1 MVSVDSH
8 SYKELDDTLLCTLT
22 PQHHT
27 LRMSHPSPETLEG
40 PESLGK
46 EALGI
51 TEEMHGQKFIIEI
64 ARCFL
69 AFGAPAHHLEAQLNK
84 ASNTLGVKAEFLLLP
99 NTVFASFYDEQCG
112 TDAASGLHTIK
123 RMGGLSV
130 SQLRATHA
138 IYKRVMS
145 LTDTPEQ
152 GWKALLTVQRSR
164 PPYRESTRVV
174 IAFLCGAVITCLAF
188 GGSFLD
194 AMIAGVAQGS
204 LALLNF
210 KMIGCAEPIMARIFE
225 YASLTCSTIQNDT
238 HRVHLQIICC
248 LFDLMHC

>member
-1 MVSVDSH
+1 MQSQMVSVGSQH
-8 SYKELDDTLLCTLT
+8 YKKWNET
-22 PQHHT
+22 PLHILAHLHCT
-27 LRMSHPSPETLEG
+27 LRMSHSSSEAMEG
-40 PESLGK
+40 LGK

-69 AFGAPAHHLEAQLNK
+69 AYGAPAHHLEAQLNK
-84 ASNTLGVKAEFLLLP
+84 ASHTLEVKAEFLLLP
-99 NTVFASFYDEQCG
+99 NTVFVSFYDEQCG

-123 RMGGLSV
+123 RMGALSV

-152 GWKALLTVQRSR
+152 GWKALLLVQRSR

-225 YASLTCSTIQNDT
+225 Y
-238 HRVHLQIICC
+238 VP
-248 LFDLMHC
+248 LFL

>member
-1 MVSVDSH
+1 MSH
-8 SYKELDDTLLCTLT
+8 S
-22 PQHHT
+22 
-27 LRMSHPSPETLEG
+27 SPEAM
-40 PESLGK
+40 ESLGK

-69 AFGAPAHHLEAQLNK
+69 AYGAPAHHLEAQLNK
-84 ASNTLGVKAEFLLLP
+84 ASHTLEVRAEFLLLP
-99 NTVFASFYDEQCG
+99 NTVFVSFYDEQCG

-123 RMGGLSV
+123 RMGALSV

-152 GWKALLTVQRSR
+152 GWKALLLVQRSR

-225 YASLTCSTIQNDT
+225 Y
-238 HRVHLQIICC
+238 VP
-248 LFDLMHC
+248 LFL

>member
-1 MVSVDSH
+1 
-8 SYKELDDTLLCTLT
+8 
-22 PQHHT
+22 
-27 LRMSHPSPETLEG
+27 MSHLNHAEKVQIG
-40 PESLGK
+40 V
-46 EALGI
+46 
-51 TEEMHGQKFIIEI
+51 TEEMHGQKFIIEV

-84 ASNTLGVKAEFLLLP
+84 ASNTLGVRAEFLLFP
-99 NTVFASFYDEQCG
+99 NTVFVSFYDEQCG

-130 SQLRATHA
+130 SQLRATDA

-145 LTDTPEQ
+145 FTDTPEQ
-152 GWKALLTVQRSR
+152 GWKALLAVQRAR
-164 PPYRESTRVV
+164 PPYRESTRVA

-194 AMIAGVAQGS
+194 AMVAGVAQGS

-225 YASLTCSTIQNDT
+225 YAPSTCFDTQRKLTKLMYQT
-238 HRVHLQIICC
+238 ICC
-248 LFDLMHC
+248 LSNLMHCQRPVFSHKP